1 MPVAPSMFVGET
13 YKNNKGCIGKVV
25 EYVNARKVKIRFV
38 DEHSFESFF
47 EVSDIRKG
55 TFSNPFHRSTLGLG
69 YMGDGEFKAKVKGK
83 TTIEYNL
90 WSAMMTRSYCPNYHE
105 KFPTY
110 IGCSVAEEFLN
121 YQDFAN
127 WINLQPNFKEKG
139 FVLDK
144 DLLVRGNKV
153 YSPETCCLIPQEIN
167 SYIASTKRKS
177 LDYPV
182 GVSKTL
188 SNRYTAS
195 LHGRHLGTYDSIAEA
210 FSVYKVVKEGKAK
223 EIAYGWKDQI
233 DPRVYNALMS
243 WEVNID
249 D

>member
-13 YKNNKGCIGKVV
+13 YKNNKGYIGKVV
-25 EYVNARKVKIRFV
+25 EYINARKVKIRFV
-38 DEHSFESFF
+38 DEYSFEKFF
-47 EVSDIRKG
+47 EASDIRNG

-69 YMGDGEFKAKVKGK
+69 YMGDGEFKAKDKGK

-127 WINLQPNFKEKG
+127 WINLQPNFKKKG

-167 SYIASTKRKS
+167 SFIASTKRKNP
-177 LDYPV
+177 DYPV

-195 LHGRHLGTYDSIAEA
+195 LDTKHLGTYDSMVEA
-210 FSVYKVVKEGKAK
+210 FSVYKIAKENKAK
-223 EIAYGWKDQI
+223 RIAFEWKDQI
-233 DPRVYNALMS
+233 DPRAYNALMKY
-243 WEVNID
+243 EVYID